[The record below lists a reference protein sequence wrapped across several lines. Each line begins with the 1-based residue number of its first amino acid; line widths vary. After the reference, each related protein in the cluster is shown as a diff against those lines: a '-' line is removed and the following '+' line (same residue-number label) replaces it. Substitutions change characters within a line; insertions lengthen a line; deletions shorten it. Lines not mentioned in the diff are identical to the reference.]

1 MRKRLAVGLAG
12 IMMVSALVGC
22 GEKTTTK
29 STSTKSTTSKSATSS
44 QYLLDINYSDYVE
57 LCEYKGID
65 ASKPSYEVT
74 DEEIQEEI
82 DNQLYD
88 NVTYDEITDRG
99 VEESDYANI
108 TYTATVDGEVS
119 EYYSGEDEEY
129 MIGDGSFYPE
139 AEKVLVGMKTGEQV
153 EVEVELTEDFADE
166 GDIGKKATLAITL
179 NGISVE
185 NIPEYNAEYVKE
197 YTDYETMEEYEEAVK
212 EEVIAYKEE
221 TYQYVATEDI
231 FTYVLEN
238 SKFNGYPDELY
249 QQCETNYDSNNES
262 MAAMYGME
270 LADYLELFGI
280 DDKTREEDIKYNVNY
295 DLVIGAIA
303 QNEGIDCTEEEINQ
317 YVEEYYEDYGYLS
330 ADEFFLDYTAEDV
343 GYQLIYE
350 KVADFLY
357 EQANLTEVS
366 EEQFKKDHPEEFEDE
381 ELEVE
386 EEDEEEAVDEGENAV
401 ELEEEK

>member
-1 MRKRLAVGLAG
+1 
-12 IMMVSALVGC
+12 
-22 GEKTTTK
+22 
-29 STSTKSTTSKSATSS
+29 
-44 QYLLDINYSDYVE
+44 
-57 LCEYKGID
+57 
-65 ASKPSYEVT
+65 
-74 DEEIQEEI
+74 
-82 DNQLYD
+82 
-88 NVTYDEITDRG
+88 
-99 VEESDYANI
+99 
-108 TYTATVDGEVS
+108 
-119 EYYSGEDEEY
+119 
-129 MIGDGSFYPE
+129 
-139 AEKVLVGMKTGEQV
+139 
-153 EVEVELTEDFADE
+153 
-166 GDIGKKATLAITL
+166 
-179 NGISVE
+179 
-185 NIPEYNAEYVKE
+185 
-197 YTDYETMEEYEEAVK
+197 
-212 EEVIAYKEE
+212 
-221 TYQYVATEDI
+221 
-231 FTYVLEN
+231 
-238 SKFNGYPDELY
+238 
-249 QQCETNYDSNNES
+249 